1 MSTIRD
7 VRNPWRDALLPAN
20 FDGCFF
26 HVEAGSKENGRR
38 IVVHEFPK
46 KDTPYSEDMGK
57 RAIEFS
63 VRGYCIQYPLNATS
77 PNDPAPG
84 DVRLLYM
91 RDYRIARDLL
101 RDRLETEGSGIL
113 QLPSLPPMRV
123 VCPRYR
129 LSEEERLG
137 GYCVFDMQ
145 FVEFGAPP
153 LGPMAST
160 FDNIANRS
168 LEMQVQIL
176 RNLGGQAAVEQA
188 FPLP

>member
-1 MSTIRD
+1 MSAISD
-7 VRNPWRDALLPAN
+7 IRNPWRDALLHAN
-20 FDGCFF
+20 FDGNFF

-46 KDTPYSEDMGK
+46 KDTPHSEDMGK

-63 VRGYCIQYPLNATS
+63 VRGYCIQFPFDTG
-77 PNDPAPG
+77 DP
-84 DVRLLYM
+84 LYM

-101 RDRLETEGSGIL
+101 RDRLEREGSGML

-153 LGPMAST
+153 VGPL
-160 FDNIANRS
+160 FDTRTLLLDKTSAVQS
-168 LEMQVQIL
+168 QVL
-176 RNLGGQAAVEQA
+176 SNLSDPTGGGRIES
-188 FPLP
+188 PG